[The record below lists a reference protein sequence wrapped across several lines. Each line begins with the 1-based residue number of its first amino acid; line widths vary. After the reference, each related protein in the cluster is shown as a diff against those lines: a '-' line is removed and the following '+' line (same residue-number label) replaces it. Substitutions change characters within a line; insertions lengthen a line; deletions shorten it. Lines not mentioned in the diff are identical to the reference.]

1 MSDSDN
7 GQKKN
12 IYAYRM
18 GTNDGEVRFGH
29 VTADNQI
36 SSCLLRSGFFFNH
49 YITLDGTGERHR
61 AGGTIARSPGA
72 FQVKAGDNCGPN
84 DMGVFLNAV
93 NGDILLSAPNGK
105 IILDAQNILVRASGQ
120 GGSTGTGII
129 DIEANEKVNIT
140 GKGDGVEIQGTSVV
154 KIFSDKTVDVIG
166 QTALNCYGGFID
178 MADGNSTAAIA
189 KSSKTG
195 VKAQTTAVS
204 ASFGIIDAI
213 TGLIGPDKNLEDKMK
228 SFQSLFKSK

>member
-18 GTNDGEVRFGH
+18 GTNDGEIKFGH
-29 VTADNQI
+29 VTDDNEI

-49 YITLDGTGERHR
+49 YITLDGSGERHR

-120 GGSTGTGII
+120 GGASGTGII
-129 DIEANEKVNIT
+129 DIEANEKINIK
-140 GKGDGVEIQGTSVV
+140 GKGDGVDIQGTSTV
-154 KIFSDKTVDVIG
+154 KIFSDKTVDLIG
-166 QTALNCYGGFID
+166 QTAMNIYGGFID
-178 MADGNSTAAIA
+178 CADGNSTSLAS

-195 VKAQTTAVS
+195 VKVGTVANT
-204 ASFGIIDAI
+204 FGIIDKI
-213 TGLIGPDKNLEDKMK
+213 SGLIGANGNLESKM
-228 SFQSLFKSK
+228 SAFQKLFQ